1 MTSVR
6 LLLDCLT
13 LARVALRPVGV
24 GALLVGLG
32 GAPGRAVVH
41 IRAAVV
47 GPTLHLWIYPFSI
60 YLFYPSLIF
69 YPWPYRRRA
78 ACTSWRPAPR
88 CSLLR
93 SWARPRPGSRPPPR
107 ATAASSLLRT
117 PRTNPRHVT
126 CHPFASWTVLL
137 VFIIF
142 AKWPCSR
149 HWPAWDKCDNSQCL
163 TGHQKQY

>member
-126 CHPFASWTVLL
+126 RLQVEQFYWYLL
-137 VFIIF
+137 YLPSDRAPDTDLPETNVII
-142 AKWPCSR
+142 PSV
-149 HWPAWDKCDNSQCL
+149 
-163 TGHQKQY
+163 

>member
-47 GPTLHLWIYPFSI
+47 GPTLHFYLSI
-60 YLFYPSLIF
+60 YLFYLHPDLIDEGQLA
-69 YPWPYRRRA
+69 PPGALLHGA
-78 ACTSWRPAPR
+78 ACPGAGRGQGQGPGRHHAPR
-88 CSLLR
+88 QPPHYCGLR
-93 SWARPRPGSRPPPR
+93 EPILAMSPDCKLNSFIGIYYICQ
-107 ATAASSLLRT
+107 
-117 PRTNPRHVT
+117 V
-126 CHPFASWTVLL
+126 TVLQTL
-137 VFIIF
+137 T
-142 AKWPCSR
+142 
-149 HWPAWDKCDNSQCL
+149 CL
-163 TGHQKQY
+163 RQM